1 MTTLN
6 EKRKLYDIIDS
17 SRQNEKSI
25 EWRKNQ
31 IMNITQNVKMKNDST
46 KK

>member
-25 EWRKNQ
+25 EWRKKSDNEY
-31 IMNITQNVKMKNDST
+31 NT
-46 KK
+46 KCENKK